1 MKPIFEFLLS
11 KKNKKQNPEAG
22 FTIKAWDD
30 DRFCRNYIKSD
41 QISPFILR
49 ALEQSNTTPAQ
60 IEEEFGYYK
69 DPDDLWNA
77 YERGDLSAYI
87 DFEEAMV
94 EILSNEYCEK
104 EDAEKIM
111 GNFFD
116 VCFDVMI
123 EVENHIKNNE
133 TNN

>member
-11 KKNKKQNPEAG
+11 KKNKKQKLETG
-22 FTIKAWDD
+22 FTIKAWDE
-30 DRFCRNYIKSD
+30 DRFCSNYIKSE

-77 YERGDLSAYI
+77 YERGDISAYI

-111 GNFFD
+111 CNFFD
-116 VCFDVMI
+116 ICFDVMI
-123 EVENHIKNNE
+123 EVENHIKE
-133 TNN
+133 Q